1 MRVIDDP
8 NGWNAGRNKGL
19 ANSCD
24 TLIRAGKLHA
34 SCVCGIV
41 EPVV

>member
-8 NGWNAGRNKGL
+8 NGWKAGRNKGL

-24 TLIRAGKLHA
+24 TLIRTGKLYA
-34 SCVCGIV
+34 GCECRIV
-41 EPVV
+41 EPAV